1 MRRHWLG
8 SLLLGVC
15 VALLLAVPAAM
26 AQGGIS
32 ITTDPVGC
40 VECTSREA
48 TAPHWLALYSSGW
61 EDSESITLQ
70 TCKDGTCVVSFGAY
84 QAINGEYS
92 SEEWNWWPCEVLP
105 ASRSES
111 APDVWGASFVS
122 NPLGEW
128 LYRLT
133 GDSSGRSGEFTILV
147 AEVCE
152 VEEEF
157 VPEPGSVLLLGGGLA
172 GLAGYAA
179 LRLRSGPALRRRTR
193 E

>member
-1 MRRHWLG
+1 MRRQWLG
-8 SLLLGVC
+8 SLLLGVS

-26 AQGGIS
+26 AQGVIS
-32 ITTDPVGC
+32 VTTDPVGC

-48 TAPHWLALYSSGW
+48 TAPNWLALYSSGW
-61 EDSESITLQ
+61 EDNESISLQ
-70 TCKDGTCVVSFGAY
+70 TCKDGTCVLSPGAF

-92 SEEWNWWPCEVLP
+92 SEEWNWWPCELPP

-111 APDVWGASFVS
+111 APDVWGGSFVLS
-122 NPLGEW
+122 PLGEW
-128 LYRLT
+128 LYRLS

-157 VPEPGSVLLLGGGLA
+157 VPEPGSVLLLGSGLA
-172 GLAGYAA
+172 GLAGYAT
-179 LRLRSGPALRRRTR
+179 LRWRSR